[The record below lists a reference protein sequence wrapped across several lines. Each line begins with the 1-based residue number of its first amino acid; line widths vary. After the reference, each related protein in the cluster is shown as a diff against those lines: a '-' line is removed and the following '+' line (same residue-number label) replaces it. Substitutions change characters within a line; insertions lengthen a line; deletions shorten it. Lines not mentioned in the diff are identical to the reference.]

1 MVDHCKSML
10 IYSKYVIQTTPIDI
24 VYVRLE
30 PGPMKRNRF
39 DYIKFANG
47 PALRVTAVPDKM

>member
-1 MVDHCKSML
+1 ML